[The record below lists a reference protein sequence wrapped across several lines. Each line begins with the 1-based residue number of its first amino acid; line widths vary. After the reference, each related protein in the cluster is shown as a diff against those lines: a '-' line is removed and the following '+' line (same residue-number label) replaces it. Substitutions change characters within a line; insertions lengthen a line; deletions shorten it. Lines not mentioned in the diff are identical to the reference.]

1 MERYTARS
9 TALSTQCEE
18 LTTRRDTTHHTPSCP
33 LSDIFRG
40 QSIWEPFLIK
50 SEQLTFKAILLK
62 KKKFVAD
69 VYRDLYL

>member
-33 LSDIFRG
+33 LTSSED
-40 QSIWEPFLIK
+40 SIWEPFLIK

-62 KKKFVAD
+62 KN
-69 VYRDLYL
+69 L